1 MANIITD
8 DKPVTSEDT
17 YDLLK
22 LDDEAALEEKE
33 KKPDEK
39 EEIEDKEEKEI
50 EVDEEKEKETIESDE
65 ELITPPHRNEILKAY
80 PDIFKKFP
88 YLEQAMYREKA
99 FSELF
104 GTMDSA
110 KEILEK
116 SQDYDKFS
124 DDLFK
129 GDSTPIFKS
138 VKEADEKAYSGLI
151 NNLMPTLSRIDTSAY
166 HWLIGDVIRRT
177 IISAVNSAKQ
187 KGNESEEGQ
196 ALLGAAAKIHEF
208 VFGDTNLQAPVK
220 FGKSSA
226 TANPEIDEEKSK
238 LSEER
243 AQFIQEKF
251 ETTKNDLSGRVD
263 NILKNT
269 IDANIDPKDLMSKY
283 IKKNAVNDAMRMLDD
298 LIHED
303 ARFVQLVDK
312 LWQKAFENNFSQDSL
327 GKIRSA
333 FLSKSKTL
341 LPEVIKKV
349 RSEALVSQGSG
360 RKQNEDKPRN
370 KDVSD
375 RVAEQPKN
383 RSNNT
388 DKKDGRG
395 MRTVDFFNQD

>member
-1 MANIITD
+1 MPID
-8 DKPVTSEDT
+8 EKVLDKPVEDT

-22 LDDEAALEEKE
+22 LDEIPEEKKEEKE
-33 KKPDEK
+33 EV
-39 EEIEDKEEKEI
+39 EDKEEKEEELEI
-50 EVDEEKEKETIESDE
+50 EEEKEVIEPDE
-65 ELITPPHRNEILKAY
+65 DEIITPPHRNEILKAY

-138 VKEADEKAYSGLI
+138 VKESDEKSYSNLI
-151 NNLMPTLSRIDTSAY
+151 NNLMPTLSKVDTSAY

-187 KGNESEEGQ
+187 KGNDSEEGQ

-220 FGKSSA
+220 FGKGV
-226 TANPEIDEEKSK
+226 TANPEVDEEKTK

-312 LWQKAFENNFSQDSL
+312 LWQKAFENNFNQDSL

-341 LPEVIKKV
+341 LPEVIKKI
-349 RSEALVSQGSG
+349 RSEALQSQGSG

-383 RSNNT
+383 RSNSNE
-388 DKKDGRG
+388 KRDGRG